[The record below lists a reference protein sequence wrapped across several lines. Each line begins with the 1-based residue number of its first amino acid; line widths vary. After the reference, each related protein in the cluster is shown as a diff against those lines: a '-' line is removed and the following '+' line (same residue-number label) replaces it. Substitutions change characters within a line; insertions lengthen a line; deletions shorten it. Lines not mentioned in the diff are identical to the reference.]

1 MFCSLHYN
9 FKVAFQFQ
17 KEKIKLNIIMNKII
31 TVFLTS
37 MFMNV
42 SIAADDDVFDINKP
56 AKIQKANAEFVYK
69 FLLAEIAAQ
78 RGDLTSAGHLYFDLA
93 RLTKNIPLAQRATNI
108 AGYARNGRLAL
119 DSAELW
125 RQLDNESLEAKQILA
140 ELFISSGNLAK
151 ARPIIEELLKQ
162 EKTRADGFLYL
173 NNILT
178 KVENKKNAL
187 RFILA
192 IAKPYPELAEA
203 HFSIAHTA
211 FYAGD
216 TKLAEKELD
225 IAESINP
232 SWETAA
238 LFRGFMLANDWPEK
252 ALEFYRSFL
261 KVNPN
266 SNEVRLEYAKTLTNL
281 KKYSEAKV
289 EFLRLVNGSLASPEI
304 SLTVALLSLELNDNI
319 LAEKFFNQALER
331 GYDDKNKIHIY
342 LAKIYL
348 DRNQPVD
355 AIKFLDKISSG
366 SLFIEAKIL
375 TAEVITKNK
384 SLEDGIASLSQYKN
398 LSSEDKLQFLKAK
411 VSLLYN
417 NDRKQ
422 DAFDLM
428 KKEDANFNNSPE
440 FKFDYAMLAEKMGNL
455 LLMEQL
461 LKEAIKLKPD
471 YAFAY
476 NALGYSYADRNINL
490 ADAKK
495 YIEIALSISPN
506 NHYIMDSMGWLHY
519 RLGNIEIALQ
529 FIEKAYKIQEDP
541 EIAAHLGEILWK
553 LGKLKQ
559 AEEIWEASIM
569 KFPSNTV
576 LLETF
581 ERLR

>member
-1 MFCSLHYN
+1 
-9 FKVAFQFQ
+9 
-17 KEKIKLNIIMNKII
+17 MNKII

>member
-1 MFCSLHYN
+1 
-9 FKVAFQFQ
+9 
-17 KEKIKLNIIMNKII
+17 MNKII

-216 TKLAEKELD
+216 TKLAENELD

-366 SLFIEAKIL
+366 PLFIEAKIL